1 MNDSWASCSTPNPQ
15 ARLRLFCFP
24 YAGAGSSMF
33 NRWFNGVPNVELYLV
48 HLPGRDRRIREPLHD
63 RLFPLVDYLTEGL
76 LPYLDKPFAFFG
88 HSMGG
93 LLSFEVARQLR
104 RLHAPQPMRLFISA
118 RRPPQKHDPHTHLY
132 QLPGNEF
139 LKATE
144 DLYGALPEVI
154 KQDPEMLKLF
164 LTIMRA
170 DLTILGTYQYV
181 EESPLDCSISVYG
194 GLQDKSV
201 APDELE
207 DWRALTSS
215 SFART
220 MFPGD
225 HYYIQNART
234 AVVQQLA
241 LDCSGY

>member
-1 MNDSWASCSTPNPQ
+1 
-15 ARLRLFCFP
+15 
-24 YAGAGSSMF
+24 MF
-33 NRWFNGVPNVELYLV
+33 NRWFNGLPNVELYLV

-63 RLFPLVDYLTEGL
+63 QLFPLVDYLTDGL
-76 LPYLDKPFAFFG
+76 LPYLDRPFAFFG

-93 LLSFEVARQLR
+93 LLSFEVVRQLR
-104 RLHAPQPMRLFISA
+104 RLHAPQPKHLFISA
-118 RRPPQKHDPHTHLY
+118 RRPPQKLDPHTHLY

-144 DLYGALPEVI
+144 NLYGALPDVI
-154 KQDPEMLKLF
+154 KQDPEMLNLF

-170 DLTILGTYQYV
+170 DLTMLGTYQYV
-181 EESPLDCSISVYG
+181 EGPPLDCPISVYG
-194 GLQDKSV
+194 GLQDQSV
-201 APDELE
+201 AQDELN
-207 DWRALTSS
+207 DWRDLTTS
-215 SFART
+215 SFALA

-241 LDCSGY
+241 LDCSRY